1 MLMLCQQSA
10 TLLKTRLP
18 HRRFLVFLDF
28 TKNSAIKKHKCIND
42 LMLLLCHQSV
52 TYQKWDFDTGVF
64 LWILWTFS
72 AWNFIKN
79 EAPAQVFSCEFWE
92 VAQSTTLLKPRLW
105 HKRFLAKF
113 ETFLH
118 WLHSTTGVFLRI
130 LQNLHE
136 HLFCRPSANGCF

>member
-92 VAQSTTLLKPRLW
+92 IAVYNFRKARNPSKAFSSEIWDIFTASTLITLHYRCFPQNFAKSSRTL
-105 HKRFLAKF
+105 FL
-113 ETFLH
+113 
-118 WLHSTTGVFLRI
+118 
-130 LQNLHE
+130 
-136 HLFCRPSANGCF
+136 